1 MPPPDRKPL
10 SSNIRVL
17 DHKDAKILAQTGRL
31 PTKNAPA
38 SSPVP
43 PRAPSSAPESP
54 GPSLARKRHLHSFFS
69 NFRQRCAAL
78 PRPVRLMGRGARAL
92 IPLIPISLF
101 FSEHVLQIMWV
112 KGPSMTPYLNEDY
125 DQMQTKS
132 DMVLVNMWSM
142 HRLLPWKDKRR
153 LERGMV
159 VTFRYGFSNP
169 ESIHPQRIA
178 RTTVCALL
186 RSS

>member
-1 MPPPDRKPL
+1 
-10 SSNIRVL
+10 
-17 DHKDAKILAQTGRL
+17 
-31 PTKNAPA
+31 
-38 SSPVP
+38 
-43 PRAPSSAPESP
+43 
-54 GPSLARKRHLHSFFS
+54 
-69 NFRQRCAAL
+69 
-78 PRPVRLMGRGARAL
+78 MGRGARAL

-159 VTFRYGFSNP
+159 VTFRYEFSNP